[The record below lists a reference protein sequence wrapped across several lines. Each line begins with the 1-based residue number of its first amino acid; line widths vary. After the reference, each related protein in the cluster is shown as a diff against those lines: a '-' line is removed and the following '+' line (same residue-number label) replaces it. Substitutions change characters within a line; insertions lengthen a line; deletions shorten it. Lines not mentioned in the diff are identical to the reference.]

1 MRDLLALP
9 PDRQPT
15 ADQLPTADLVNALLT
30 TAPDYAANLFAQ
42 ELGSGDILNALGM
55 PIAGLFGLA
64 ASPSD
69 SNSS

>member
-1 MRDLLALP
+1 M
-9 PDRQPT
+9 
-15 ADQLPTADLVNALLT
+15 LT
-30 TAPDYAANLFAQ
+30 TAPAYAANLFAQ